1 MRAKSKQ
8 KILKTVDK
16 LKEYNETLKKFNG
29 SSKYLFDK
37 ILRECNK
44 LVAEIEAFDYSPEE
58 HEALGEYK
66 KLINAPEH
74 DADLIKKALDVFS
87 QQIQEEKETYRVLFL
102 PYKYSMWDSFASIF
116 EAAKEDKN
124 CEAYVMPIPYY
135 DRDREMNLT
144 EMHDESGAYP
154 DDIGIISWQ
163 DNQVDE
169 IDPDVIFIH
178 NPYDGNNR
186 VTSIHPKYYTNK
198 LVCKDRVVIYVPY
211 YVSYTED
218 KEAAVTMGGAE
229 FYADHVITQSEWY
242 KKRFE
247 QLIDDYKRTN
257 DEFNDLISSYDNGNK
272 FIVLGNP
279 KYDKIRGLI
288 KSEYPLR
295 ADWKEKLLDASG
307 NKKFT
312 VLLDTTFEVLTKGRG
327 KTLKKVEEVIGFFEN
342 QKDFALIWRPHPLI
356 KPTLRNMCPELI
368 PTYVKLV
375 DRCKKLENCIFDDT
389 NDMHTAIAWSDAFMG
404 KYGSMIELYR
414 VTKKPTIMLE
424 IGEKTNFESDGI
436 YDEEGLR
443 AKVSGCQVI
452 REKDYGLGNL
462 IDFSMKYHRDEEGD
476 GINQTDGKKIYDFAI
491 EAVRLKNNFSDIN

>member
-1 MRAKSKQ
+1 MRAKDKQ

-16 LKEYNETLKKFNG
+16 LVEYNKTLEKFRG

-44 LVAEIEAFDYSPEE
+44 LVDEIDISDCLFEE
-58 HEALGEYK
+58 REALGEYK
-66 KLINAPEH
+66 KLINSPEY
-74 DADLIKKALDVFS
+74 DADLIKKTLDVFF
-87 QQIQEEKETYRVLFL
+87 QQIQEENETYRVLFL
-102 PYKYSMWDSFASIF
+102 PYKYSMWDSFESIF
-116 EAAKEDKN
+116 EAAKEDEN

-135 DRDREMNLT
+135 DKDQEGNFT
-144 EMHDESGAYP
+144 EMHDESESYP
-154 DDIGIISWQ
+154 DDVGIISWQ

-211 YVSYTED
+211 YVSYTDDEGIS
-218 KEAAVTMGGAE
+218 VFMGSAG
-229 FYADHVITQSEWY
+229 YYTDYVIVQSEWY
-242 KKRFE
+242 KEKFE
-247 QLIDDYKRTN
+247 LEMIKHNILN
-257 DEFNDLISSYDNGNK
+257 DGNK

-279 KYDKIRGLI
+279 KYDKIRSLNEY
-288 KSEYPLR
+288 EYPLKD
-295 ADWKEKLLDASG
+295 DWKEKLFDESG
-307 NKKFT
+307 NKRFT
-312 VLLDTTFEVLTKGRG
+312 ILLDTTLEIL
-327 KTLKKVEEVIGFFEN
+327 LKQREKMLDKIVDIIAFFEKN
-342 QKDFALIWRPHPLI
+342 DYLALIWRPHPLI
-356 KPTLRNMCPELI
+356 KPTLRKMCPELI

-389 NDMHTAIAWSDAFMG
+389 NDMHTAMAWSDAFMG

-424 IGEKTNFESDGI
+424 IGEKTNFEPDGK
-436 YDEEGLR
+436 YDEKGLK
-443 AKVSGCQVI
+443 AKASKCQVI

-462 IDFSMKYHRDEEGD
+462 IDFSMKYHRGEEEDE
-476 GINQTDGKKIYDFAI
+476 INPTDGKKIYNFAI
-491 EAVRLKNNFSDIN
+491 KAANMKMN

>member
-1 MRAKSKQ
+1 MRAKDKQ

-16 LKEYNETLKKFNG
+16 LVEYNKTLEKFRG

-44 LVAEIEAFDYSPEE
+44 LVDKIDISDCSSEQR
-58 HEALGEYK
+58 EALGEYK
-66 KLINAPEH
+66 KLINSPEY
-74 DADLIKKALDVFS
+74 DADLIQKALDVFF
-87 QQIQEEKETYRVLFL
+87 QQIQEENETYRVLFL
-102 PYKYSMWDSFASIF
+102 PYKYSMWDSFESIF
-116 EAAKEDKN
+116 EAAKEDEN

-135 DRDREMNLT
+135 DKDQERNLT
-144 EMHDESGAYP
+144 EMHDESGSYP

-178 NPYDGNNR
+178 NPYDWNNL

-218 KEAAVTMGGAE
+218 DGISIFIGGGE
-229 FYADHVITQSEWY
+229 FYADYVIAQSEWY

-247 QLIDDYKRTN
+247 QLIDDYKRNN

-279 KYDKIRGLI
+279 KYDKIRRLI

-295 ADWKEKLLDASG
+295 DDWKQKLLDASG
-307 NKKFT
+307 KQKFT
-312 VLLDTTFEVLTKGRG
+312 MLLDTTIEVLTKGRE
-327 KTLKKVEEVIGFFEN
+327 KTLKKIEEVIGFFEK
-342 QKDFALIWRPHPLI
+342 QKDFTLIWRPHPLI

-375 DRCKKLENCIFDDT
+375 DRCKNLDNCIFDDT

-414 VTKKPTIMLE
+414 VAKKPTIMLE
-424 IGEKTNFESDGI
+424 ISEKTNFESDGI
-436 YDEEGLR
+436 YDEGGLR
-443 AKVSGCQVI
+443 AKVSECQAI

-462 IDFSMKYHRDEEGD
+462 IDFSKNYNRDEVAVEAS
-476 GINQTDGKKIYDFAI
+476 QTDGKKIYDFAI
-491 EAVRLKNNFSDIN
+491 KSAKLKME

>member
-1 MRAKSKQ
+1 MRAKDKQ

-16 LKEYNETLKKFNG
+16 LGEYNETLEKFRG

-44 LVAEIEAFDYSPEE
+44 LVDEIDISDCSFEE

-66 KLINAPEH
+66 RLINSPEY
-74 DADLIKKALDVFS
+74 DADLIQKALDVFF
-87 QQIQEEKETYRVLFL
+87 QQIQEENETYRVLFL

-116 EAAKEDKN
+116 EAAKEDEN

-135 DRDREMNLT
+135 DKDQEGNLT
-144 EMHDESGAYP
+144 EMHDESESYP
-154 DDIGIISWQ
+154 DDVGIISWQ

-218 KEAAVTMGGAE
+218 EGISVFMGDAE
-229 FYADHVITQSEWY
+229 YYTDYVIVQSEWY
-242 KKRFE
+242 KEKFE
-247 QLIDDYKRTN
+247 LEMLKHNSLN
-257 DEFNDLISSYDNGNK
+257 DGNK

-279 KYDKIRGLI
+279 KYDKIRSLN
-288 KSEYPLR
+288 KYEYPLKD
-295 ADWKEKLLDASG
+295 DWKEKIFDESG

-312 VLLDTTFEVLTKGRG
+312 ILLDTTLEIL
-327 KTLKKVEEVIGFFEN
+327 LKKREKMLDKIVDIIAFFEKN
-342 QKDFALIWRPHPLI
+342 DYLALIWRPHPLI
-356 KPTLRNMCPELI
+356 EPTLRKMCPELI

-375 DRCKKLENCIFDDT
+375 ELFDRLDNCIFDDT
-389 NDMHTAIAWSDAFMG
+389 NDMHTAMAWSDAFMG

-424 IGEKTNFESDGI
+424 IGEKTNFENSGK
-436 YDEEGLR
+436 YDEEGLKT
-443 AKVSGCQVI
+443 KVSDCQVI

-462 IDFSMKYHRDEEGD
+462 IDFSMKYHRGEGKDE
-476 GINQTDGKKIYDFAI
+476 ISQTDGKKIYDFAI
-491 EAVRLKNNFSDIN
+491 KSAKLKME

>member
-1 MRAKSKQ
+1 MRAKDKQ
-8 KILKTVDK
+8 KILETVDK
-16 LKEYNETLKKFNG
+16 LVEYNETLEKFRG

-44 LVAEIEAFDYSPEE
+44 LVDEIDISDCSFEE
-58 HEALGEYK
+58 HEALEEYK
-66 KLINAPEH
+66 KLINSPEY
-74 DADLIKKALDVFS
+74 DADLVKKALDVFF
-87 QQIQEEKETYRVLFL
+87 QQIQEENETYRVLFL
-102 PYKYSMWDSFASIF
+102 PYKYSMWDSFESIF
-116 EAAKEDKN
+116 EAAKEDEN

-135 DRDREMNLT
+135 DKDQEGNLT
-144 EMHDESGAYP
+144 EMHDELGAYP

-163 DNQVDE
+163 DSQVDE

-218 KEAAVTMGGAE
+218 KEVMVTMGRAE
-229 FYADHVITQSEWY
+229 FYADYVIMQSEWY
-242 KKRFE
+242 KKQFE
-247 QLIDDYKRTN
+247 QILSDYRKSDD
-257 DEFNDLISSYDNGNK
+257 DLNDLIAFYDNGNK
-272 FIVLGNP
+272 FVVSGNP
-279 KYDKIRGLI
+279 KYDKIRSLA

-295 ADWKEKLLDASG
+295 DDWKEKLFDESG

-312 VLLDTTFEVLTKGRG
+312 ILLDTTLEIL
-327 KTLKKVEEVIGFFEN
+327 LKQREKMLDKIGDVIDFFE
-342 QKDFALIWRPHPLI
+342 KRDDLSVIWRPHPLI
-356 KPTLRNMCPELI
+356 KPTLKNMCPELI

-375 DRCKKLENCIFDDT
+375 DRCKNLDNCIFDDT
-389 NDMHTAIAWSDAFMG
+389 NDMHTAMAWSDDFMG

-414 VTKKPTIMLE
+414 VTKKPTVMLE
-424 IGEKTNFESDGI
+424 IGEKTNFEVNGK

-462 IDFSMKYHRDEEGD
+462 IDFSMKHQRDEVEYD
-476 GINQTDGKKIYDFAI
+476 INQTDGKKIYDFAI
-491 EAVRLKNNFSDIN
+491 KSAKLKME

>member
-8 KILKTVDK
+8 KILKTVDR
-16 LKEYNETLKKFNG
+16 LVEYNETLEKFRG

-44 LVAEIEAFDYSPEE
+44 LVDEIDISDCSSEE
-58 HEALGEYK
+58 HEALEEYK
-66 KLINAPEH
+66 KLINSPEY
-74 DADLIKKALDVFS
+74 DADLFKKSLDVFF
-87 QQIQEEKETYRVLFL
+87 QQIQEENETYRVLFL
-102 PYKYSMWDSFASIF
+102 PYKYSMWDSLASIF
-116 EAAKEDKN
+116 EAAKEDEN

-135 DRDREMNLT
+135 DKDQEGNLN
-144 EMHDESGAYP
+144 EMHDESESYP
-154 DDIGIISWQ
+154 DDVGIISWQ

-178 NPYDGNNR
+178 NPYDGNNL

-211 YVSYTED
+211 YVSYTDDEGIL
-218 KEAAVTMGGAE
+218 VFMGGAE
-229 FYADHVITQSEWY
+229 YYTDYVIVQSEWY
-242 KKRFE
+242 KEKFE
-247 QLIDDYKRTN
+247 LEMLKQNIPKLW
-257 DEFNDLISSYDNGNK
+257 EK

-279 KYDKIRGLI
+279 KYDKIRSLT
-288 KSEYPLR
+288 KYEYPVKD
-295 ADWKEKLLDASG
+295 DWKEKLLDASG

-312 VLLDTTFEVLTKGRG
+312 VLLDTTIEILTKGKE
-327 KTLKKVEEVIGFFEN
+327 KTLKKVEEVIDFFEK
-342 QKDFALIWRPHPLI
+342 QKDFALVWRPHPLI
-356 KPTLRNMCPELI
+356 KPTLRKMFPELI

-375 DRCKKLENCIFDDT
+375 DRCKSLNNCIFDDT

-424 IGEKTNFESDGI
+424 VGEKTNFEI
-436 YDEEGLR
+436 NRKYDEEGLR

-462 IDFSMKYHRDEEGD
+462 IDFSKNYNRDEVAVEAS
-476 GINQTDGKKIYDFAI
+476 QTDGKKIYDFAI
-491 EAVRLKNNFSDIN
+491 KSAKLKME

>member
-1 MRAKSKQ
+1 MRAKDKQ

-16 LKEYNETLKKFNG
+16 LGEYNETLEKFRA

-44 LVAEIEAFDYSPEE
+44 LVDEIDISDCSFEE

-66 KLINAPEH
+66 KLINSPEY
-74 DADLIKKALDVFS
+74 DADLIKKVLDVFF
-87 QQIQEEKETYRVLFL
+87 QQIQEENETYRVLFL
-102 PYKYSMWDSFASIF
+102 PYKYSMWDSFESIF
-116 EAAKEDKN
+116 EAAKEDEN

-135 DRDREMNLT
+135 DKDQEGNLT
-144 EMHDESGAYP
+144 EIHDESGSYP
-154 DDIGIISWQ
+154 DAVGIISWQ
-163 DNQVDE
+163 DDQVDE

-178 NPYDGNNR
+178 NPYDGDNR

-211 YVSYTED
+211 YVSYTDDEGIS
-218 KEAAVTMGGAE
+218 VFMGGAE
-229 FYADHVITQSEWY
+229 YYTDYVIVQSEWY
-242 KKRFE
+242 KEKFE
-247 QLIDDYKRTN
+247 LEMLKHNILN
-257 DEFNDLISSYDNGNK
+257 NGNK

-279 KYDKIRGLI
+279 KYDKIRSLN
-288 KSEYPLR
+288 KYEYPLKD
-295 ADWKEKLLDASG
+295 DWKEKLFDESY

-312 VLLDTTFEVLTKGRG
+312 ILLDTTLEIL
-327 KTLKKVEEVIGFFEN
+327 LKKREKMLDKIVDVI
-342 QKDFALIWRPHPLI
+342 DFLEKRDDLALIWRPHPLI
-356 KPTLRNMCPELI
+356 EPKLRDMCPEII

-375 DRCKKLENCIFDDT
+375 DCCKNLDNCIFDDT
-389 NDMHTAIAWSDAFMG
+389 NDMHTAMAWSDAFMG

-424 IGEKTNFESDGI
+424 VGEKTNFEINGK

-443 AKVSGCQVI
+443 AKVSECQVI

-462 IDFSMKYHRDEEGD
+462 IDFSMKYQRDEEKD
-476 GINQTDGKKIYDFAI
+476 EINQTDGKKIYDFAI
-491 EAVRLKNNFSDIN
+491 EAVRLKNNLSDIN

>member
-1 MRAKSKQ
+1 MRAKYKH

-16 LKEYNETLKKFNG
+16 LVEYNKTLEKFRG
-29 SSKYLFDK
+29 SSKYFFDK

-44 LVAEIEAFDYSPEE
+44 LVDEIDISDCSSEQCG
-58 HEALGEYK
+58 ALGEYK
-66 KLINAPEH
+66 KLINSPEY
-74 DADLIKKALDVFS
+74 DADLIKKTLDVFF

-102 PYKYSMWDSFASIF
+102 PYKYSMWDCLESIF
-116 EAAKEDKN
+116 EAAKEDEN

-135 DRDREMNLT
+135 DKDQEGNFT
-144 EMHDESGAYP
+144 EMHDESESYP
-154 DDIGIISWQ
+154 DDVGIISWK
-163 DNQVDE
+163 DHHVDE

-186 VTSIHPKYYTNK
+186 LTSIQPDYYINK
-198 LVCKDRVVIYVPY
+198 LVRNDRVVIYVPY

-218 KEAAVTMGGAE
+218 KEAVVAMGGAE
-229 FYADHVITQSEWY
+229 VYADYVIAQSEWY

-279 KYDKIRGLI
+279 KYDKIRSLS
-288 KSEYPLR
+288 KYEYPLKD
-295 ADWKEKLLDASG
+295 DWKEKLFDESG

-312 VLLDTTFEVLTKGRG
+312 MLLDTTIEVLQGRE
-327 KTLKKVEEVIGFFEN
+327 KTLKKIEEVIGFFEK

-356 KPTLRNMCPELI
+356 ESTLRNIFPELV
-368 PTYVKLV
+368 PEYKKLV
-375 DRCKKLENCIFDDT
+375 DRCKNLDNCIFDDT
-389 NDMHTAIAWSDAFMG
+389 NDMHTAIAWSDAFIG

-424 IGEKTNFESDGI
+424 IGEKTNFEI
-436 YDEEGLR
+436 NLKYDEKGLR
-443 AKVSGCQVI
+443 EKVSECQVI

-462 IDFSMKYHRDEEGD
+462 IDFSMKYHRDEKRDE
-476 GINQTDGKKIYDFAI
+476 INQTDGKKIYDFAI
-491 EAVRLKNNFSDIN
+491 KSVKLKME

>member
-16 LKEYNETLKKFNG
+16 LVEYNETLEKFRG
-29 SSKYLFDK
+29 SSKYFFDK
-37 ILRECNK
+37 ILCECNK
-44 LVAEIEAFDYSPEE
+44 LVDEIDISDCSSEQC
-58 HEALGEYK
+58 EALGEYK
-66 KLINAPEH
+66 KLINSPEYN
-74 DADLIKKALDVFS
+74 ADLIKKALDVFF

-102 PYKYSMWDSFASIF
+102 PYKYSMWDSLESIF
-116 EAAKEDKN
+116 EAAKEDEN

-135 DRDREMNLT
+135 DKDQDRNLT
-144 EMHDESGAYP
+144 EMHDESGSYP

-178 NPYDGNNR
+178 NPYDWNNL

-218 KEAAVTMGGAE
+218 DGISIFIGGGE
-229 FYADHVITQSEWY
+229 FYADYVIAQSEWY

-247 QLIDDYKRTN
+247 QLIDDYKINN

-279 KYDKIRGLI
+279 KYDKIRRLI

-295 ADWKEKLLDASG
+295 DDWKQKLLDASG
-307 NKKFT
+307 KQKFT
-312 VLLDTTFEVLTKGRG
+312 MLLDTTIEVLTKGRG
-327 KTLKKVEEVIGFFEN
+327 KTLKKVEEVIGFFEK

-356 KPTLRNMCPELI
+356 KPTLRNMLPELV
-368 PTYVKLV
+368 PEYKKLV
-375 DRCKKLENCIFDDT
+375 DCCKNLDNCIFDDT
-389 NDMHTAIAWSDAFMG
+389 NDMHTAIAWSDTFMG

-424 IGEKTNFESDGI
+424 IGEKTNFESDGT
-436 YDEEGLR
+436 YDEEGLKT
-443 AKVSGCQVI
+443 KVSDCQVI

-462 IDFSMKYHRDEEGD
+462 IDFSMKYHRGEEENK
-476 GINQTDGKKIYDFAI
+476 INPTDGKKIYDFAI
-491 EAVRLKNNFSDIN
+491 KSAKLKME

>member
-1 MRAKSKQ
+1 MRAKDKH

-16 LKEYNETLKKFNG
+16 LVEYNKTLEKFRD

-37 ILRECNK
+37 ILCECNK
-44 LVAEIEAFDYSPEE
+44 LVDEIDISDCSSEQC
-58 HEALGEYK
+58 EALGEYK
-66 KLINAPEH
+66 KLINSPEY
-74 DADLIKKALDVFS
+74 DADLIKKKLDVFF
-87 QQIQEEKETYRVLFL
+87 QQIQEENETYRVLFL
-102 PYKYSMWDSFASIF
+102 TYKYSMWDSFESIF
-116 EAAKEDKN
+116 EAAKEDEN
-124 CEAYVMPIPYY
+124 CETYVMPIPYY
-135 DRDREMNLT
+135 DKDQEGNLT
-144 EMHDESGAYP
+144 EIHDESGSYP

-178 NPYDGNNR
+178 NPYDGNNL

-211 YVSYTED
+211 YVSYTDDEGILISI
-218 KEAAVTMGGAE
+218 GGAE
-229 FYADHVITQSEWY
+229 FYADYVIVQSEWY

-247 QLIDDYKRTN
+247 QLIDNYKRTN
-257 DEFNDLISSYDNGNK
+257 GMINDLIVSYDNGNK

-279 KYDKIRGLI
+279 KYDKIRSLT
-288 KSEYPLR
+288 KYEYPLKD
-295 ADWKEKLLDASG
+295 DWKEKLFDESG
-307 NKKFT
+307 SRKFT
-312 VLLDTTFEVLTKGRG
+312 ILLDTTLEILLEKRE
-327 KTLKKVEEVIGFFEN
+327 KILDKIGDIIAFFEK
-342 QKDFALIWRPHPLI
+342 KDDVSLIWRPHPLI
-356 KPTLRNMCPELI
+356 KTTFRKMCPELI

-375 DRCKKLENCIFDDT
+375 DRCKKLENCIFDDA

-424 IGEKTNFESDGI
+424 IGEKTNFEINGK

-443 AKVSGCQVI
+443 AKVSRCQVI

-462 IDFSMKYHRDEEGD
+462 IDFSMKYHRGEEED
-476 GINQTDGKKIYDFAI
+476 KINPTDGKKIYDFAI
-491 EAVRLKNNFSDIN
+491 KSAKLKME

>member
-1 MRAKSKQ
+1 MRAKNKH
-8 KILKTVDK
+8 KILKKVDK
-16 LKEYNETLKKFNG
+16 LVEYSKNLEKFRV

-44 LVAEIEAFDYSPEE
+44 LVAEIEAFDCSPEE
-58 HEALGEYK
+58 HETLGEYK

-74 DADLIKKALDVFS
+74 DADLIKKAIDVFS

-116 EAAKEDKN
+116 EAAKEDEN

-135 DRDREMNLT
+135 DKDQEGNLT
-144 EMHDESGAYP
+144 EMHDESGSYP
-154 DDIGIISWQ
+154 DDVGIISWQ
-163 DNQVDE
+163 DNQIDE

-178 NPYDGNNR
+178 NPYDWNNLL
-186 VTSIHPKYYTNK
+186 TSIHPDYYTNK
-198 LVCKDRVVIYVPY
+198 LVRNDRVVIYVPY

-218 KEAAVTMGGAE
+218 KEAEVTMGSAE

-247 QLIDDYKRTN
+247 QLIDDYKRNN

-295 ADWKEKLLDASG
+295 VDWKEKLLDASG

-327 KTLKKVEEVIGFFEN
+327 KTLKKVEEVIGFFKK

-356 KPTLRNMCPELI
+356 KPALRNMCPELI
-368 PTYVKLV
+368 PTYVKLA
-375 DRCKKLENCIFDDT
+375 DCCKKLENCIFDDT

-424 IGEKTNFESDGI
+424 ISEKTNFESDGI

-462 IDFSMKYHRDEEGD
+462 IDFSMKYHRDEVAVKSS
-476 GINQTDGKKIYDFAI
+476 QTDGKKIYDFAI
-491 EAVRLKNNFSDIN
+491 KSAKLKME

>member
-1 MRAKSKQ
+1 MRAKKKNKLI
-8 KILKTVDK
+8 KIAIK
-16 LKEYNETLKKFNG
+16 LSEYNEILKKCDSLN
-29 SSKYLFDK
+29 KYLFDK

-44 LVAEIEAFDYSPEE
+44 LVDEIDISDCSFEE

-66 KLINAPEH
+66 KLINSPEY
-74 DADLIKKALDVFS
+74 DADLVKKALDVFF
-87 QQIQEEKETYRVLFL
+87 QQIQEESETYRVLFL
-102 PYKYSMWDSFASIF
+102 PYKYSMWDSFESIF
-116 EAAKEDKN
+116 GAAKEDEN
-124 CEAYVMPIPYY
+124 CEVYVMPIPYY
-135 DRDREMNLT
+135 DKDQEGNLT
-144 EMHDESGAYP
+144 EIHDESESYP
-154 DDIGIISWQ
+154 DDVGIISWQ

-218 KEAAVTMGGAE
+218 KEVMVTMGGAE
-229 FYADHVITQSEWY
+229 FYADYVIMQSEWY
-242 KKRFE
+242 KKQFE
-247 QLIDDYKRTN
+247 QILSDYKKS
-257 DEFNDLISSYDNGNK
+257 DDDLNDLIAFYDNGNK
-272 FIVLGNP
+272 FVVLGNP
-279 KYDKIRGLI
+279 KYDKIRSLA

-295 ADWKEKLLDASG
+295 DDWEKKIFDESD

-312 VLLDTTFEVLTKGRG
+312 ILLDTTLEIL
-327 KTLKKVEEVIGFFEN
+327 LKQREKMLDKIIDVIDFFE
-342 QKDFALIWRPHPLI
+342 KRDDIALIWRPHPLI
-356 KPTLRNMCPELI
+356 KPTLRKMCPELI

-375 DRCKKLENCIFDDT
+375 DRCKNLNNCIFDDT

-424 IGEKTNFESDGI
+424 VGEKTSFEINGK

-462 IDFSMKYHRDEEGD
+462 IDFSMKYQRYEVEDD
-476 GINQTDGKKIYDFAI
+476 INQTDGKKIYDFAI
-491 EAVRLKNNFSDIN
+491 KSAKLKMK

>member
-1 MRAKSKQ
+1 MRAKDKQ

-16 LKEYNETLKKFNG
+16 LVEYNETLEKFRG

-44 LVAEIEAFDYSPEE
+44 LVDEIDISDCSSEQ

-66 KLINAPEH
+66 KLINLPEY
-74 DADLIKKALDVFS
+74 DAYLVKKVLDVFF
-87 QQIQEEKETYRVLFL
+87 QQIQEENETYRILFL

-116 EAAKEDKN
+116 EAAKEDEN

-135 DRDREMNLT
+135 DKDQEVNFT
-144 EMHDESGAYP
+144 EMHDESGSYP
-154 DDIGIISWQ
+154 DDVGIISWQ

-178 NPYDGNNR
+178 NPYDGNNLI
-186 VTSIHPKYYTNK
+186 TSIHPKYYTNK

-218 KEAAVTMGGAE
+218 KEVMVIMGEAE
-229 FYADHVITQSEWY
+229 FYADYVIMQSEWY
-242 KKRFE
+242 KKQFE
-247 QLIDDYKRTN
+247 LEMLKHNIPKLW
-257 DEFNDLISSYDNGNK
+257 EK
-272 FIVLGNP
+272 FVVLGNP
-279 KYDKIRGLI
+279 KYDKIRSLN
-288 KSEYPLR
+288 KYEYPLKD
-295 ADWKEKLLDASG
+295 DWKEKLFDESG

-312 VLLDTTFEVLTKGRG
+312 ILLDTTLEIL
-327 KTLKKVEEVIGFFEN
+327 LKQREKMLDKIVDIIAFFEKN
-342 QKDFALIWRPHPLI
+342 DYLALIWRPHPLI

-368 PTYVKLV
+368 PTYVNLV
-375 DRCKKLENCIFDDT
+375 ELFDRLDNCIYDDT
-389 NDMHTAIAWSDAFMG
+389 NDMHTAIAWSDAFVG

-424 IGEKTNFESDGI
+424 IGEKTNFESDGK
-436 YDEEGLR
+436 YDEEGLKT
-443 AKVSGCQVI
+443 KVSDCQVI

-462 IDFSMKYHRDEEGD
+462 IDFSMKYHRGEEED
-476 GINQTDGKKIYDFAI
+476 KINPTDGKKIYDFAI
-491 EAVRLKNNFSDIN
+491 KSAKLKME

>member
-16 LKEYNETLKKFNG
+16 LVEYNETMKKFNG

-44 LVAEIEAFDYSPEE
+44 LVAEIEAFDCSFEE
-58 HEALGEYK
+58 YEALGEYK
-66 KLINAPEH
+66 ELINSPEYNEE
-74 DADLIKKALDVFS
+74 LIKKVLDVIY

-102 PYKYSMWDSFASIF
+102 PYKYSMWDCLESIF

-135 DRDREMNLT
+135 DKDQEENLT
-144 EMHDESGAYP
+144 EMHDESGSYP

-178 NPYDGNNR
+178 NPYDGTNR
-186 VTSIHPKYYTNK
+186 LTSIHPKYYTNK

-211 YVSYTED
+211 YVSYTDDEGIS
-218 KEAAVTMGGAE
+218 VFMGRDE
-229 FYADHVITQSEWY
+229 YYTDYVIVQSEWY
-242 KKRFE
+242 KEKFE
-247 QLIDDYKRTN
+247 LEMLKHNILN
-257 DEFNDLISSYDNGNK
+257 NGNK
-272 FIVLGNP
+272 FVVLGNP
-279 KYDKIRGLI
+279 KYDKIRNLT

-295 ADWKEKLLDASG
+295 DDWKEKLFDASG
-307 NKKFT
+307 TKKFT
-312 VLLDTTFEVLTKGRG
+312 VLLDTTLEILLEKREKMLDKIVD
-327 KTLKKVEEVIGFFEN
+327 IISFFEK
-342 QKDFALIWRPHPLI
+342 KDDVSLIWRPHPLI
-356 KPTLRNMCPELI
+356 KPTLRNVCPELI

-375 DRCKKLENCIFDDT
+375 ELFDRLDNCIFDDT

-404 KYGSMIELYR
+404 KYGSVIELYR

-443 AKVSGCQVI
+443 EKVSGCQVI

-462 IDFSMKYHRDEEGD
+462 IDFSMKYHRDEVAVESS
-476 GINQTDGKKIYDFAI
+476 QTDGKKIYDFAI
-491 EAVRLKNNFSDIN
+491 KSAKLKME

>member
-1 MRAKSKQ
+1 MRAKDKH

-16 LKEYNETLKKFNG
+16 LVEYNKTLEKFRG

-44 LVAEIEAFDYSPEE
+44 LVDEIDISDCSFEE

-66 KLINAPEH
+66 KLINSPEY
-74 DADLIKKALDVFS
+74 DADLIKKTLDVFF
-87 QQIQEEKETYRVLFL
+87 QQIQEENETYRVLFL
-102 PYKYSMWDSFASIF
+102 PYKYSMWDSFESIF
-116 EAAKEDKN
+116 EAAKKDEN

-135 DRDREMNLT
+135 DKDQDRNLT
-144 EMHDESGAYP
+144 EMHDESGSYP

-211 YVSYTED
+211 YVSYTDDEGISFF
-218 KEAAVTMGGAE
+218 MGGAE
-229 FYADHVITQSEWY
+229 YYTDYVIVQSEWY
-242 KKRFE
+242 KEKFE
-247 QLIDDYKRTN
+247 LEMLKHNILN
-257 DEFNDLISSYDNGNK
+257 DGNK

-279 KYDKIRGLI
+279 KYDKIRSLN
-288 KSEYPLR
+288 KYEYPLKD
-295 ADWKEKLLDASG
+295 DWKEKLFDESG

-312 VLLDTTFEVLTKGRG
+312 ILLDTTLEIL
-327 KTLKKVEEVIGFFEN
+327 LKKREKMLDKIGDII
-342 QKDFALIWRPHPLI
+342 DFLEKRDDLALIWRPHPLI
-356 KPTLRNMCPELI
+356 EPTLRDMCPELI

-375 DRCKKLENCIFDDT
+375 DCCKNLNNCIFDDT
-389 NDMHTAIAWSDAFMG
+389 NDMHTAMAWSDAFMG

-436 YDEEGLR
+436 YDEEGLKT
-443 AKVSGCQVI
+443 KVSGCQVV

-462 IDFSMKYHRDEEGD
+462 IDFSMKYYRDEAED
-476 GINQTDGKKIYDFAI
+476 EINQTDGKRIYDFAI
-491 EAVRLKNNFSDIN
+491 KSAKLKME